1 MRILCKAPRTI
12 HRTLKTGVPVGSRN
26 AQGRRPS
33 PASPGSA
40 RESRQV
46 PGDLLAQS
54 SVKLS
59 QATLSQATLSHATLS
74 HATLSHA
81 TLSQATLSHAT
92 LSQAKLSQATLFQTR
107 VSQVS
112 RNQGMPPSVG
122 SFQCSGE
129 PKRTGNSARAKPSA
143 GRSPSLAQVKPT
155 TGWNASGRNASARN
169 APGRSA
175 LGTSAPSQCGTS
187 TSSGSVVS
195 RVAVEV
201 AANASS
207 SPLPSAVGSG
217 RALPLSC
224 PYGCVVPTR
233 SALT

>member
-12 HRTLKTGVPVGSRN
+12 HRTVKTGVAVRN
-26 AQGRRPS
+26 AQGRRSS

-40 RESRQV
+40 RESRRV
-46 PGDLLAQS
+46 PGSLLAQS

-59 QATLSQATLSHATLS
+59 QATLSQATLSQAMLS
-74 HATLSHA
+74 QAMLSQA
-81 TLSQATLSHAT
+81 MLSQATLSQAT
-92 LSQAKLSQATLFQTR
+92 LSQAKLSQAMLFQTR

-112 RNQGMPPSVG
+112 RNQGMPPNVG

-129 PKRTGNSARAKPSA
+129 PKRTGNSERAKPSA
-143 GRSPSLAQVKPT
+143 GRSLSLTQVKPT
-155 TGWNASGRNASARN
+155 TGWNASGRNALGRNASGRN

-175 LGTSAPSQCGTS
+175 LGTSAPSQSGTS

-207 SPLPSAVGSG
+207 SPLPSAV
-217 RALPLSC
+217 
-224 PYGCVVPTR
+224 
-233 SALT
+233 